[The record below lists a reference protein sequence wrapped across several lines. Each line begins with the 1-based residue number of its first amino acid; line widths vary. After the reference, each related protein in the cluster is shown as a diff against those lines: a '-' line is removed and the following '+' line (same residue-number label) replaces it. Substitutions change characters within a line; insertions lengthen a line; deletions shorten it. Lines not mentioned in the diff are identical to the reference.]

1 MKQIAI
7 LGLGRVGRAVAR
19 TLVEMGHDVMGVD
32 ANEAVVEKMAPVLTN
47 CVQAD
52 VMDEQTLL
60 SLGVTNFDIVVVGIG
75 NSDMQ
80 ASIFTT
86 LMLKEMGVEHVVC
99 KVSSNK
105 HARILLKLGAD
116 RVVYPERDMGM
127 RFAHSIAQSDVLEF
141 IELSEEYSMMEINAP
156 KYLIGK
162 SLKESDVRSK
172 YNINIVAIKRG
183 KKIMVNPSPDAVL
196 EQGDVLLAIGETKAL
211 TKLHG

>member
-7 LGLGRVGRAVAR
+7 LGLGRFGRALAR

-162 SLKESDVRSK
+162 SLKENDVRSK

-196 EQGDVLLAIGETKAL
+196 EQGDVLLAIGETQAL

>member
-7 LGLGRVGRAVAR
+7 LGLGRFGRALAR

-183 KKIMVNPSPDAVL
+183 KKIMVNPTPDAVL
-196 EQGDVLLAIGETKAL
+196 EQGDVLLAIGETQAL

>member
-7 LGLGRVGRAVAR
+7 LGLGRFGRALAR
-19 TLVEMGHDVMGVD
+19 TVVEMGHDVMGVD

-196 EQGDVLLAIGETKAL
+196 EQGDVLLAIGETQAL

>member
-7 LGLGRVGRAVAR
+7 LGLGRFGRALAR

-196 EQGDVLLAIGETKAL
+196 EQGDVLLAFGETKAL

>member
-7 LGLGRVGRAVAR
+7 LGLGRFGRALAR

-196 EQGDVLLAIGETKAL
+196 EQRDVLLAIGETKAL

>member
-7 LGLGRVGRAVAR
+7 LGLGRFGRALAR

-32 ANEAVVEKMAPVLTN
+32 ANQAVVEKMAPVLTN

-196 EQGDVLLAIGETKAL
+196 EQGDVLLAIGETQAL

>member
-7 LGLGRVGRAVAR
+7 LGLGRFGRALAR
-19 TLVEMGHDVMGVD
+19 TLVEMGHDVLGVD
-32 ANEAVVEKMAPVLTN
+32 ANETIVEQMAQVLTN

-52 VMDEQTLL
+52 VMDEQTLQ
-60 SLGVTNFDIVVVGIG
+60 SLGMTNFDIVVVGVG
-75 NSDMQ
+75 NSDVQ

-86 LMLKEMGVEHVVC
+86 LMLKEMGCEHVVC

-156 KYLIGK
+156 RYLLGK
-162 SLKESDVRSK
+162 SIKESDVRSQ
-172 YNINIVAIKRG
+172 YNINIVAIRRG
-183 KKIMVNPSPDAVL
+183 KSVIVNPMPEEVL
-196 EQGDVLLAIGETKAL
+196 KEGDVLLAIGETAEL
-211 TKLHG
+211 TKMHG

>member
-7 LGLGRVGRAVAR
+7 LGLGRFGRALAR

-116 RVVYPERDMGM
+116 RVVYPEQDMGM

>member
-7 LGLGRVGRAVAR
+7 LGLGRFGRALAR

-32 ANEAVVEKMAPVLTN
+32 ANETVVEKMAPVLTN

-196 EQGDVLLAIGETKAL
+196 EQGDVLLAIGETQAL

>member
-7 LGLGRVGRAVAR
+7 LGLGRFGRALAR

-141 IELSEEYSMMEINAP
+141 IELSAEYSMMEINAP

-196 EQGDVLLAIGETKAL
+196 EQGDVLLAIGETQAL

>member
-7 LGLGRVGRAVAR
+7 LGLGRFGRALAR
-19 TLVEMGHDVMGVD
+19 TLLEMGHDVMGVD

-141 IELSEEYSMMEINAP
+141 IELSEDYSMMEINAP

>member
-7 LGLGRVGRAVAR
+7 LGLGRFGRALAR

-75 NSDMQ
+75 NRDKQ

-196 EQGDVLLAIGETKAL
+196 EQGDVLLAIGETQAL

>member
-7 LGLGRVGRAVAR
+7 LGLGRFGRALAR

-60 SLGVTNFDIVVVGIG
+60 SLGVTNFEIVVVGIG

-183 KKIMVNPSPDAVL
+183 KKIMVNPSPDALL

>member
-7 LGLGRVGRAVAR
+7 LGLGRFGRALAR

-116 RVVYPERDMGM
+116 RVVYPERDMGL

-196 EQGDVLLAIGETKAL
+196 EQGDVLLAIGETQAL

>member
-7 LGLGRVGRAVAR
+7 LGLGRFGRALAR

-141 IELSEEYSMMEINAP
+141 IEPSEEYSMMEINAP

-196 EQGDVLLAIGETKAL
+196 EQGDVLLAIGETQAL

>member
-7 LGLGRVGRAVAR
+7 LGLGRFGRALAR

-183 KKIMVNPSPDAVL
+183 KKIMLNPSPDAVL
-196 EQGDVLLAIGETKAL
+196 EQGDVLLAIGETQAL

>member
-7 LGLGRVGRAVAR
+7 LGLGRFGRALAR

-183 KKIMVNPSPDAVL
+183 KKIMVN
-196 EQGDVLLAIGETKAL
+196 QIGRA
-211 TKLHG
+211 HV